1 MRRHNSQHESYDP
14 GVYTPVIRSS
24 ICNGEKTAGF
34 RDNRSGQFHEIML
47 IRDEAD
53 LRAFRKAY
61 GIEGEIGTIY

>member
-1 MRRHNSQHESYDP
+1 MLRRKTPRASFDP
-14 GVYTPVIRSS
+14 ALYTPVIRSS

-34 RDNRSGQFHEIML
+34 RDNRSGQVHDVML

-61 GIEGEIGTIY
+61 AIEGEITTVY